1 MFAFCLDEL
10 QRRQDH
16 TFWDIRRI
24 IKACWLKDQEESGTI
39 PQNIYQDL
47 LHRLTILF
55 EATSSDERNFDVL
68 NNLNSQIVEVP
79 LLPQKYALQYFK
91 LERNHLKAK
100 LEYIQNYDC
109 SKQTVEELEESVNT
123 FEYLERLVYYI
134 KFSVLEPLTPLK

>member
-24 IKACWLKDQEESGTI
+24 VKACWLKDQEESGTI

-68 NNLNSQIVEVP
+68 NNLNSQIVEIP
-79 LLPQKYALQYFK
+79 LFPQKYALQYFK

-100 LEYIQNYDC
+100 LEQI
-109 SKQTVEELEESVNT
+109 
-123 FEYLERLVYYI
+123 
-134 KFSVLEPLTPLK
+134 